1 MKKLLL
7 LSMSLLF
14 MGVNMR
20 AQSIS
25 AEQMDERF
33 NDGTNMPFG
42 WFAEGW
48 SVKDGHAT
56 SKSQSSFG
64 GFGGGGTG
72 TGTGTGTGMGD
83 FDMSSLFGSNKSY
96 YLLTPP
102 VNVTPGDEL
111 VFSAK
116 KPGKD
121 DSGMGGGGGS
131 MDMGAFFVVEKSVY
145 GSNKWLKI
153 QDFYSELNDSAFQT
167 FKVSANDSGEYRYR
181 FRTSTGIEIDSVA
194 GFHIDNQAP
203 DLYVTVDSISTDFV
217 NWGIQKGDSTKSFY
231 VINTGTGPLK
241 VRISSSNDWLFKIS
255 NREFNIEAGDSAK
268 LDVTFVYSEGQIGWN
283 EALLT
288 FSATDKRL
296 SVQKI
301 GVSAIITKPGVWVED
316 FNNPK
321 KELPYGWFTEGWE
334 ITDSTAA
341 VKSGDF
347 MGASPGS
354 YLLTPP
360 LDVQAKEDVLVF
372 SVKKGSSG
380 FDMSAMMDMFMGSS
394 TKASILTVE
403 KTVYGSNY
411 WEKVHEF
418 TDSIDKNYTTLAV
431 TGFEPGQYRF
441 RFKSSS
447 SVAIDSV
454 AGYKFIDNAPDLY
467 ITIDSVNTPRYS
479 FGMVKAN
486 TTKTFMVINTG
497 TGTLE
502 VNVASSDP
510 SIFSVS
516 QGQLTIASGDSATLD
531 VNFIYDEFLLGE
543 KTADIVFT
551 PYDDRIKPQTISV
564 KAYSTYVEAWEE
576 DFELD
581 PEYVGDDEKPQP
593 LPEGWE
599 TTGWELRKG
608 GAGGMASMMGGGNE
622 SWQPQVAETEYDLIT
637 PRLQAKKGDM
647 LYFEVSMKSSGGLM
661 GMFMGGGGN
670 NIVLAY
676 YNLEGTDEWV
686 KFGEYTKDD
695 AVIFMAPVSGIYR
708 LKFTGREVTLDNF
721 MGFRTPLQDIYLYDG
736 QDNSAVLAQYDGQQV
751 NVHYDRVLSAVPN
764 ADGSWTSKA
773 FTLCLPYDFNFSEYY
788 SSDQVRIYRLVYV
801 DFYNKNFIFT
811 NDFNYASAGCA
822 WMVVVDEGS
831 VRLNA
836 VNVTIQAN
844 SCETRG
850 QNVRDYKDFT
860 AINPEGTTVGQWKGT
875 FQKIYDYEA
884 EPLNL
889 YGMQN
894 DGRWLP
900 YTVSPDHGRGWS
912 WIGNFRAYFQ
922 PDASQGNMGRRT
934 FKPMFMLSIAGDE
947 TEEVEEFPA
956 VVFDEEFFTE
966 EYATEINHVI
976 PDTDADEKT
985 EHRYYDLQGR
995 RLHDKPAKGLYIDNG
1010 KKIFISK

>member
-48 SVKDGHAT
+48 SIKDGHAT

-380 FDMSAMMDMFMGSS
+380 FDMSAMLDMFMGSS

-647 LYFEVSMKSSGGLM
+647 LYFEVSMKSSEGLM

-947 TEEVEEFPA
+947 IEEVEEFPA

-976 PDTDADEKT
+976 PDTDADEES
-985 EHRYYDLQGR
+985 EHHYYDLQGR

>member
-14 MGVNMR
+14 MGVNMC

-380 FDMSAMMDMFMGSS
+380 FDMSAMLDMFMGSS

-516 QGQLTIASGDSATLD
+516 QERLTIASGDSATLD

-736 QDNSAVLAQYDGQQV
+736 RDNSAVLAQYDGQQV

-934 FKPMFMLSIAGDE
+934 FKPMFMLSLAGDE

-966 EYATEINHVI
+966 EYATEINRVI
-976 PDTDADEKT
+976 PDTDADEES

>member
-48 SVKDGHAT
+48 SIKDGHAT

-380 FDMSAMMDMFMGSS
+380 FDMSAMMDMFMGNS

-403 KTVYGSNY
+403 KSVYGSNY

-454 AGYKFIDNAPDLY
+454 AGYQFIDNAPDLY
-467 ITIDSVNTPRYS
+467 ITIDSLNTPRYS
-479 FGMVKAN
+479 YGMVKAN

-497 TGTLE
+497 TGLLE
-502 VNVASSDP
+502 LNVASSDP
-510 SIFSVS
+510 STFAVS
-516 QGQLTIASGDSATLD
+516 QEILTIAAGDSATVD

-543 KTADIVFT
+543 KNADIVFT
-551 PYDDRIKPQTISV
+551 PYDDRVKPQTISV
-564 KAYSTYVEAWEE
+564 KAYSTYTDAWEE

-608 GAGGMASMMGGGNE
+608 GAGGMASMMGGGNN

-637 PRLQAKKGDM
+637 PRLQAQKGDL
-647 LYFEVSMKSSGGLM
+647 LYFEVTMKSSGGM
-661 GMFMGGGGN
+661 MSMFMGGGGN

-695 AVIFMAPVSGIYR
+695 AVVFMAPVSGIYR
-708 LKFTGREVTLDNF
+708 VKFTGREVTLDNF
-721 MGFRTPLQDIYLYDG
+721 MGFRTPMQDIYIYDG
-736 QDNSAVLAQYDGQQV
+736 QDNSQVLAQYDGQQV
-751 NVHYDRVLSAVPN
+751 NVHYDRVLSAIPN
-764 ADGSWTSKA
+764 ADGSWRSKA
-773 FTLCLPYDFNFSEYY
+773 YTLCLPYDFNFSEYY
-788 SSDQVRIYRLVYV
+788 DASKIRVYRLKSV
-801 DFYNKNFIFT
+801 DFYNQNFIFT
-811 NDFNYASAGCA
+811 NDFNYVPAGSA
-822 WMVVVDEGS
+822 WIVVVDEGK
-831 VRLNA
+831 VKLDA
-836 VNVTIQAN
+836 VNVTIKAQ
-844 SCETRG
+844 SCETGGR
-850 QNVRDYKDFT
+850 NVYDYKDYSNN
-860 AINPEGTTVGQWKGT
+860 NPEGTVVGKWRGT

-884 EPLNL
+884 EPQNL
-889 YGMQN
+889 YGMQSN
-894 DGRWLP
+894 GNWIP
-900 YTVSPDHGRGWS
+900 YVVSQERGRGWS
-912 WIGNFRAYFQ
+912 WIGSFRAYFQ
-922 PDASQGNMGRRT
+922 PETSLGNMGRKT
-934 FKPMFMLSIAGDE
+934 FKPMFSLSLNGDE
-947 TEEVEEFPA
+947 PETEVEEFPA
-956 VVFDEEFFTE
+956 VEFDEEFFTE
-966 EYATEINHVI
+966 DYATPITRVTSEEVE
-976 PDTDADEKT
+976 EKG
-985 EHRYYDLQGR
+985 HSYYDLQGR
-995 RLHDKPAKGLYIDNG
+995 RLNDKPSKGLYIDNG